1 MAGGDTG
8 SDVGVGESSSEV
20 LPAGISPL
28 DGLDDG
34 IHSAAIAALES
45 GQVGWVVISG
55 KMAAGKD
62 TVAPLITDTLPIADG
77 GLPVLLSH
85 GDLMRAE
92 LATVIEAYA
101 QALHAGHTSS
111 EERQRL
117 VRDMTGLRG
126 DHAIE
131 LASFLEAEFA
141 MRNEGQ
147 IPSVFDRTENMRKML
162 QGLGGPWRTA
172 DDPTYWVKKAAVAAL
187 THVAAG
193 RSVAL
198 TGARY
203 LPDVEIPAQR
213 GAVIVRLDIDRETQL
228 ARLGARDG
236 IVPTEATLAALDHP
250 GETALDDWSGFTFR
264 FSNMGAL
271 EETVEEVKDVLTYE
285 FARRREATRKEALRH
300 NHNESVM
307 VLTEPTPRHVGG
319 GYADMLIQRL
329 DPELDLPSYEHPG
342 DAGLDLRTRT
352 NVTLGPGERALVP
365 TGIAVAIP
373 EGFVG
378 LIHPR
383 SGLAARHGLS
393 IVNTPGTV
401 DAGYRGEI
409 QVCLVNLDP
418 RNPIILNRGDR
429 IAQLV
434 IQPVTTAILSEVT
447 ALPPSLR
454 GTGGFGSTG
463 GFSTSRH

>member
-1 MAGGDTG
+1 MTVNEARASAEHTNNPR
-8 SDVGVGESSSEV
+8 V
-20 LPAGISPL
+20 LPSGIPPL
-28 DGLDDG
+28 EGLDDRT
-34 IHSAAIAALES
+34 HAAAITALKS

-55 KMAAGKD
+55 KMGAGKD
-62 TVAPLITDTLPIADG
+62 TVAPLVADSLPMPTG
-77 GLPVLLSH
+77 KLPVLLSY

-92 LATVIEAYA
+92 LAAAINAYS
-101 QALHAGHTSS
+101 QALGVAPGKIAL
-111 EERQRL
+111 RQRL
-117 VRDMTGLRG
+117 VREATGLRDG
-126 DHAIE
+126 YANE
-131 LASFLEAEFA
+131 LFSLLEAEFSIQE
-141 MRNEGQ
+141 MGH
-147 IPSVFDRTENMRKML
+147 IPSAFDRTENIRKML
-162 QGLGGPWRTA
+162 QGLGGPWRTT
-172 DDPTYWVKKAAVAAL
+172 DDPIYWVKKAAVAAL
-187 THVAAG
+187 TNVAAG

-213 GAVIVRLDIDRETQL
+213 GAIVIRLDIDRDTQL
-228 ARLGARDG
+228 ARLRARDG
-236 IVPTEATLAALDHP
+236 LAPTEATLAALDHP
-250 GETALDDWSGFTFR
+250 GETALDDWPGFTFR

-271 EETVEEVKDVLTYE
+271 DDTVQEVNAVLAYE
-285 FARRREATRKEALRH
+285 FARRREVAHQEALRQ
-300 NHNESVM
+300 NRNESVM
-307 VLTEPTPRHVGG
+307 ISTEPTPRHSGG
-319 GYADMLIQRL
+319 GYVDLPVLRL

-342 DAGLDLRTRT
+342 DAGLDLRTST
-352 NVTLGPGERALVP
+352 DVTLGPGERALVP

-418 RNPIILNRGDR
+418 RSPIILNRGDR

-434 IQPVTTAILSEVT
+434 IQPVTTAILREVT

-454 GTGGFGSTG
+454 GAGGFGSTG
-463 GFSTSRH
+463 GFATGEE